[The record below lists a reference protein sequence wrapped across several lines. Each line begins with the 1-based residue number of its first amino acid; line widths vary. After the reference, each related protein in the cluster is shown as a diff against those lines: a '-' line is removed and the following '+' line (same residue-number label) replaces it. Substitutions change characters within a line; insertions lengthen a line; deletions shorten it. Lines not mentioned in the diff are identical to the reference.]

1 MKSQNT
7 PDLAARTKAFAL
19 RILKLADSMPRTLTA
34 DILARQIAR
43 SGTSTAANYR
53 AAQRARSKAEFISK
67 LSIVHEE
74 ADETCLWIELIEESG
89 MVTSKKTC
97 RPLKP
102 KPTNSPPSY
111 KAPPS
116 LQALQGLRPAP
127 AILRLQI
134 RPPLTYAEKPPWKP
148 PSRTSSTSA
157 KTKSS
162 SSST

>member
-34 DILARQIAR
+34 EILARQIAR
-43 SGTSTAANYR
+43 SGTSTATNYR

-89 MVTSKKTC
+89 MVTSKKLAA
-97 RPLKP
+97 LK
-102 KPTNSPPSY
+102 TEANELT
-111 KAPPS
+111 AIFVTS
-116 LQALQGLRPAP
+116 LK
-127 AILRLQI
+127 
-134 RPPLTYAEKPPWKP
+134 T
-148 PSRTSSTSA
+148 A
-157 KTKSS
+157 KYGKEAKE
-162 SSST
+162 